1 MTVPDS
7 NSKNTMLWTMFIRTP
22 LMSIYVRMTWSDLFN
37 LDVKLYKGSFEPR
50 QNYIRIYDCST
61 VFQVACQSIL
71 STMNTRHNNKDAS
84 QDEPQNY
91 SNSFGSRQDE
101 DEWLRQHGASG
112 FSGFS
117 GSDSQK
123 EVCSECFLPGA
134 PSTNAVAFS
143 LRVVTPLRRV

>member
-1 MTVPDS
+1 
-7 NSKNTMLWTMFIRTP
+7 MFIRTP

-50 QNYIRIYDCST
+50 QNYIRIHHCST
-61 VFQVACQSIL
+61 VFQVAWQSIV
-71 STMNTRHNNKDAS
+71 STMNSRHNNKNPS

-91 SNSFGSRQDE
+91 SNSFDTRQDE

-117 GSDSQK
+117 GSDSHK
-123 EVCSECFLPGA
+123 EVSSDCFLSGA

-143 LRVVTPLRRV
+143 LRAITPLRRV